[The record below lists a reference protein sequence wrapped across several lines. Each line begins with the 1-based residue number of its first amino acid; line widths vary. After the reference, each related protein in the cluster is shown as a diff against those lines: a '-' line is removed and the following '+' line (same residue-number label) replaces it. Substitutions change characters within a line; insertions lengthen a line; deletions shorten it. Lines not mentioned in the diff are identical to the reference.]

1 MNVDTVVAATRERVQ
16 AMLDDALDGNCKVP
30 TDDDVARI
38 LTEEAVR
45 QLSDA
50 ILGGA
55 QRPVPTAYRIGDA
68 PSGGGISG
76 VVQIGP

>member
-38 LTEEAVR
+38 FVEEAAR
-45 QLSDA
+45 EL
-50 ILGGA
+50 I
-55 QRPVPTAYRIGDA
+55 RE
-68 PSGGGISG
+68 
-76 VVQIGP
+76 VVAEHPEFAE